1 MMASMPPCTTLQ
13 RIGSPQV
20 LPDGT
25 LSQRRCTL
33 PRVTDNDRA
42 LERVVSVLRP
52 LSPAHRGRALAAA
65 AILLL
70 PPEYVAAETRAVLRK
85 IAKAEERRP
94 YIPKSQRKK
103 PSRG

>member
-1 MMASMPPCTTLQ
+1 
-13 RIGSPQV
+13 
-20 LPDGT
+20 
-25 LSQRRCTL
+25 
-33 PRVTDNDRA
+33 VTDNDKALERA